1 LPLEGTSLLKT
12 IADGTPVGSRQL
24 GFEHETN
31 RAWIDGDFKLVV
43 RHENAD
49 ALELYDLSRDPSELD
64 NLASAEPTRVASMVA
79 AWNAWATRVGVPAD
93 RQLQQP

>member
-1 LPLEGTSLLKT
+1 MPLEGASLLTT
-12 IADGTPVGSRQL
+12 IVDGTPVGSRRL

-49 ALELYDLSRDPSELD
+49 ALELYDLSRDPSELE
-64 NLASAEPTRVASMVA
+64 NLASTQPARVASMVS
-79 AWNAWATRVGVPAD
+79 AWNAWATRVGVPAE
-93 RQLQQP
+93 RQLKQP